1 MKINNLQ
8 GGYSKWN
15 TVILS
20 DEHSSAGSASYS
32 EKPSPELL
40 IKLGSNELR
49 AEVTQGD
56 FANGGGTIFYNG
68 ERIGNWFGKIPG
80 RLTVMDTRRITI
92 LRLEEDDWSRRFKW
106 AYRNG
111 LSWRQ
116 AWRYASWGYLL
127 IGKNYALASI
137 IDPHFNWEF
146 AASHPP
152 FNEEDHQMVCSLPP
166 QEQLLVLFV
175 VLRRFGG
182 LFRGDI
188 KRGFGNTCPNVRSFI
203 RIDKGGQPCLT
214 LDPGKLPS
222 GRRISR
228 RIGEWMAT
236 GHPICWT
243 CIAICLYSGIFG
255 LGKGTAAGGI
265 IFSMVFAGYIIV
277 SRLMSSR
284 HARDIL
290 CTPAAE
296 KETPSEH
303 GSTP

>member
-111 LSWRQ
+111 FSWRQ

-188 KRGFGNTCPNVRSFI
+188 KRGFGNTSPNVRSFI

-214 LDPGKLPS
+214 LDPGKLPLREEDLPQNRRMDGNRSSHLLDVHCHMLILGHLWAWKRNS
-222 GRRISR
+222 GRRDNIQHGVCWLYHR
-228 RIGEWMAT
+228 KPFDVFT
-236 GHPICWT
+236 PCQGHIM
-243 CIAICLYSGIFG
+243 YSG
-255 LGKGTAAGGI
+255 
-265 IFSMVFAGYIIV
+265 
-277 SRLMSSR
+277 
-284 HARDIL
+284 
-290 CTPAAE
+290 C
-296 KETPSEH
+296 
-303 GSTP
+303 

>member
-106 AYRNG
+106 AYHNG

-137 IDPHFNWEF
+137 IDPISIGN
-146 AASHPP
+146 SP
-152 FNEEDHQMVCSLPP
+152 
-166 QEQLLVLFV
+166 
-175 VLRRFGG
+175 LRT
-182 LFRGDI
+182 LHSM
-188 KRGFGNTCPNVRSFI
+188 KRII
-203 RIDKGGQPCLT
+203 RWCVPCLH
-214 LDPGKLPS
+214 
-222 GRRISR
+222 RNN
-228 RIGEWMAT
+228 
-236 GHPICWT
+236 CWFSLSSCGDSAVFFVGT
-243 CIAICLYSGIFG
+243 SKEG
-255 LGKGTAAGGI
+255 L
-265 IFSMVFAGYIIV
+265 
-277 SRLMSSR
+277 
-284 HARDIL
+284 
-290 CTPAAE
+290 
-296 KETPSEH
+296 ETPVQTFAPSSE
-303 GSTP
+303 